1 MLRFSILYV
10 NINSSVIHVRGKIA
24 AVISSAIVL
33 VLSSTIQ
40 STVAADIT
48 LFTPGSK
55 PYGLTFGEWAA
66 KWHAWL
72 YSIPGPINPASDTT
86 GQNCAQNQNG
96 PAWFL
101 AGTTGGSVDRT
112 CTIPAGKALLL
123 PLVANE
129 CSYKENPNLKTEAEL
144 RACAVDPNNGVT
156 HLELTIDGVNIQG
169 LEKDRAQSPLF
180 NFTFSNNNLGGVTPG
195 PTQGVADGFW
205 AIVPPLSSG
214 NHTIHFKAIAVQPA
228 TTGTSNSFV
237 IDTTYH
243 LRVQ

>member
-1 MLRFSILYV
+1 
-10 NINSSVIHVRGKIA
+10 
-24 AVISSAIVL
+24 
-33 VLSSTIQ
+33 
-40 STVAADIT
+40 
-48 LFTPGSK
+48 
-55 PYGLTFGEWAA
+55 
-66 KWHAWL
+66 
-72 YSIPGPINPASDTT
+72 
-86 GQNCAQNQNG
+86 
-96 PAWFL
+96 L

-112 CTIPAGKALLL
+112 CTIPAGKALLF

-169 LEKDRAQSPLF
+169 LEKYRAQSPLF
-180 NFTFSNNNLGGVTPG
+180 NFTFSNDNLGGVAPG

-205 AIVPPLSSG
+205 AIVPPLTSG
-214 NHTIHFKAIAVQPA
+214 NHTIHFKAVAVQPA